1 MLARAKRQAISTLN
15 GAPRQ
20 AGSIA
25 PGGFRPKIASQ
36 VDAQSL
42 AGDRDSPQWHHR
54 FVFAPAYARF
64 DVSRPPLLAQE
75 YWASIE
81 SELVRL
87 ERSLTAGDDVQVI
100 GDAKCLVEATAKVA
114 WDING
119 TPADSNESFPKVVA
133 RAHELLRSQ
142 PGRELAHQSTY
153 AALAS
158 QASKMAGNLAEI
170 RNAIGGGHGR
180 ARKPYV
186 RAEEVDLALDG
197 ALTWVR
203 WALRR
208 LDLFAEGRPDQLIR
222 DLIGSDTEPQ
232 QIFTQGLLARRLVSA
247 NLPQLEAKWQR
258 ALGVAVGQRSAGG
271 TFVVSGDGLS
281 PVVESDDLA
290 VWPAQYRLGLAQG
303 CLFDRDEQPT
313 VSPGAIAA
321 AVKVLTPVADEAV
334 ALDELVDRVISH
346 YVPAKADPVQLADSA
361 REVELAADHATDPMQ
376 PPLRKLAGYL
386 RAALP

>member
-1 MLARAKRQAISTLN
+1 MY
-15 GAPRQ
+15 
-20 AGSIA
+20 
-25 PGGFRPKIASQ
+25 
-36 VDAQSL
+36 
-42 AGDRDSPQWHHR
+42 
-54 FVFAPAYARF
+54 APAYSRF
-64 DVSRPPLLAQE
+64 DVIRPPLLAQE

-81 SELVRL
+81 SELLRL
-87 ERSLTAGDDVQVI
+87 ERSLTADDDVQVI

-133 RAHELLRSQ
+133 RAHELLRNQ
-142 PGRELAHQSTY
+142 PGHELAHQSTY
-153 AALAS
+153 AALAM

-180 ARKPYV
+180 ARRPFV

-208 LDLFAEGRPDQLIR
+208 LDLFAEGRPDQLIQ

-232 QIFTQGLLARRLVSA
+232 RSFTQGLLARRLVSA
-247 NLPQLEAKWQR
+247 NLPQLEPRWQR

-271 TFVVSGDGLS
+271 TFVVSGDGFI
-281 PVVESDDLA
+281 PAVESDDLA

-303 CLFDRDEQPT
+303 LLFDGYEQPT
-313 VSPGAIAA
+313 IWPRAITL
-321 AVKVLTPVADEAV
+321 AVKVLAPVRQEEV
-334 ALDELVDRVISH
+334 ALTELVDRILSH
-346 YVPAKADPVQLADSA
+346 YEPAKADPAELGDAV
-361 REVELAADHATDPMQ
+361 REVTLTADRAAGPMQ
-376 PPLRKLAGYL
+376 PPLRKLAAYL

>member
-1 MLARAKRQAISTLN
+1 MYASTY
-15 GAPRQ
+15 
-20 AGSIA
+20 S
-25 PGGFRPKIASQ
+25 
-36 VDAQSL
+36 
-42 AGDRDSPQWHHR
+42 
-54 FVFAPAYARF
+54 RF
-64 DVSRPPLLAQE
+64 DVTRPPLLAQE

-81 SELVRL
+81 SELLRL
-87 ERSLTAGDDVQVI
+87 ERSLTADDDVQAI
-100 GDAKCLVEATAKVA
+100 GDAKCLVEATAKVV

-119 TPADSNESFPKVVA
+119 TPADSNEKFPKVVV
-133 RAHELLRSQ
+133 RAHELLRNQ
-142 PGRELAHQSTY
+142 PGHELAHQSTY
-153 AALAS
+153 AAMAL

-197 ALTWVR
+197 AITWVR

-232 QIFTQGLLARRLVSA
+232 KIFTQGLLARRLVAA

-258 ALGVAVGQRSAGG
+258 ALGVAVGQRSSGG
-271 TFVVSGDGLS
+271 TFVVSNDGLS
-281 PVVESDDLA
+281 PAVESADLA
-290 VWPAQYRLGLAQG
+290 VWPAQYRLGLALG

-313 VSPGAIAA
+313 IWPGSIAA
-321 AVKVLTPVADEAV
+321 AIKVLTPVTNEEAALELLVERIIFHFRPDEA
-334 ALDELVDRVISH
+334 DR
-346 YVPAKADPVQLADSA
+346 VQLAEVVG
-361 REVELAADHATDPMQ
+361 EVELAADRVALSMQ
-376 PPLRKLAGYL
+376 PSVRRLAAHL